1 MGPVFFSPAV
11 ACTYGGRW
19 WFRGGG
25 CGPVVV
31 LADVLADALN
41 PGNPFKINALPE
53 LLAVVGPVSGRGR
66 ECHGGVGTLP
76 YTDTA

>member
-1 MGPVFFSPAV
+1 M
-11 ACTYGGRW
+11 
-19 WFRGGG
+19 
-25 CGPVVV
+25 VV
-31 LADVLADALN
+31 LADVLPDALN
-41 PGNPFKINALPE
+41 PGNPFKINALPV